1 MTVRHLIAVSII
13 ALTASAAM
21 AADAPLIVDPAV
33 SAGYDWTG
41 FYVGVFGGVSLQL
54 ASLPGS
60 YSYYEGDYSD
70 YYRTDQQTVGG
81 ELGVAGGYSAQ
92 IGSFVLG
99 GEADIAWTNLSI
111 ESDKY
116 AGYVETQTNWIST
129 LRVKAG
135 MVLGDGVLVY
145 GTAGLAAADMEA
157 LVCYDESC
165 DAGYEYEID
174 GVRLGL
180 TVGIGTEA
188 RLTDNLTVD
197 AKLLYT
203 QLETA
208 TADVPYSAAIW
219 NYDTSASFDASILS
233 ARAGLN
239 WHFN

>member
-41 FYVGVFGGVSLQL
+41 FYVGVFGGVSLQQ
-54 ASLPGS
+54 AGLPGT

-70 YYRTDQQTVGG
+70 YYRTDQQTVGA
-81 ELGVAGGYSAQ
+81 ELGVAGGYNAQ
-92 IGSFVLG
+92 IGNFVLG
-99 GEADIAWTNLSI
+99 GEADIAWTNHSV

-116 AGYVETQTNWIST
+116 AGYVESQTNWIST

-135 MVLGDGVLVY
+135 MLVGDGVLIY
-145 GTAGLAAADMEA
+145 GTAGLAAADVEC
-157 LVCYDESC
+157 LVCYDEDC
-165 DAGYEYEID
+165 DDGYEYGAD

-180 TVGIGTEA
+180 TVGLGTEA
-188 RLTDNLTVD
+188 QLTDNLTVD

-203 QLETA
+203 QLETVA
-208 TADVPYSAAIW
+208 ADVEYDSYYS
-219 NYDTSASFDASILS
+219 TASFETSILS